1 MAENDAADGNTTTDP
16 WVALRADLRRDLE
29 EAGLGRHAEALLS
42 VARPALRLV
51 ASSATK
57 RAPVVPA
64 SPGSDDA
71 RQARRDPPEAR
82 IEGSA
87 HAFGRTRLGGEPDVP
102 KGFRW
107 PTRRRTSVAP
117 RLSRCIAFWAGRS

>member
-1 MAENDAADGNTTTDP
+1 MAENDAVDENAQTDP
-16 WVALRADLRRDLE
+16 WVVLRVELRQDLE
-29 EAGLGRHAEALLS
+29 EAGLGRHTEALLDA
-42 VARPALRLV
+42 ARPALRLV
-51 ASSATK
+51 AEDATK

-82 IEGSA
+82 IDGSA